1 MKILEKLPWL
11 FLCLFVSTFD
21 FPPSNTF
28 IVRTNMLTNLII
40 VLFLKGTSQW
50 LELEISSSEYE
61 VLLGLSGVGGG
72 EKVLFSAI

>member
-1 MKILEKLPWL
+1 
-11 FLCLFVSTFD
+11 
-21 FPPSNTF
+21 
-28 IVRTNMLTNLII
+28 MLTNLII